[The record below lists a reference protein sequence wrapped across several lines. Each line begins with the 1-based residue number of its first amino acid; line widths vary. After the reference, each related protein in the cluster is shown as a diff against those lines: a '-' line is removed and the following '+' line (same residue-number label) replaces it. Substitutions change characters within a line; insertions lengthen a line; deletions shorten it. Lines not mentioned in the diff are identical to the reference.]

1 MKQPTASLAFPLMWT
16 VRRATTA
23 GPTTAAPRTPP
34 APSVVRPEARGI
46 TRRPG
51 AHECWRPGSSG
62 LPRSSV
68 RNWDE
73 GPPPDAGLTDPVA
86 AAAGYPPSRR
96 PRRARVPRSP
106 ARPERFGPSASSLPK
121 RGTPT
126 RRIGRSPSFPWV
138 LGSWPRLGS
147 REDLDDRG
155 DAMLGEGSQRPL
167 PPELGGA
174 TRTWMGRG
182 GGRVRAGALE
192 PARVRS
198 VTGDVDVRAGRAR
211 TDSSACREMRTCAV
225 GSHTRVNRS
234 SRRR

>member
-1 MKQPTASLAFPLMWT
+1 MRQPTASPAFLRMWT

-34 APSVVRPEARGI
+34 APSGVRPAPHGI
-46 TRRPG
+46 TRRPA
-51 AHECWRPGSSG
+51 AHVCWRPGSSG

-68 RNWDE
+68 NNCDE
-73 GPPPDAGLTDPVA
+73 DLPPDAGLTDPIA
-86 AAAGYPPSRR
+86 TAAGYPLMPHSRSTFAGASRTLR
-96 PRRARVPRSP
+96 PVCVESPKARDPDPENWSESLVP
-106 ARPERFGPSASSLPK
+106 L
-121 RGTPT
+121 
-126 RRIGRSPSFPWV
+126 V

-147 REDLDDRG
+147 REDLEDRG

-174 TRTWMGRG
+174 TKQGRGRG
-182 GGRVRAGALE
+182 GGRLRAGAPE

-211 TDSSACREMRTCAV
+211 TDSSVCREMRTCAV